1 MKTQLLAIGVTT
13 TLCHPFT
20 YAAQELTQQVV
31 SQTVL
36 IEQGD
41 DWLKLKSGEVIKG
54 ELTGTVKEEANSFD
68 QEIEFDSDDLGEQ
81 DIEMEDIDILQ
92 TASFFTIRT
101 TSGEI
106 FDGYLSIQNQ
116 RLYLLNN
123 GQQRSFPVEQ
133 VVSIYRG
140 AEEDSAHWETELFL
154 GLDISKG
161 NTDDFSLLGEIEAE
175 RNNVESR
182 TKLKARHQNSKSE
195 DETIANNTS
204 FDGSYDIYLNNRL
217 FFRPLKLV
225 VVSDEF
231 QNLDYQVN
239 ASMQMGYFVIA
250 DSDTEWD
257 VSVGPGYQYTDFKT
271 VEEGESGSASSTAM
285 TFESNFEYE
294 LTDDIDFSHSY
305 NLNWASDDAGGTRH
319 TNELGLDIDLIAD
332 LDFSVKAIWE
342 HVSNT
347 KADSDGVVPEKD
359 DYKLHFGFSYEI

>member
-1 MKTQLLAIGVTT
+1 M
-13 TLCHPFT
+13 CHPFT

-68 QEIEFDSDDLGEQ
+68 QEIEFDSDDLGQQE
-81 DIEMEDIDILQ
+81 IEIEDIDILQ

-140 AEEDSAHWETELFL
+140 AEEDSGHWETELFL

-161 NTDDFSLLGEIEAE
+161 NTDEFFAFWEKLRRKETTLNRE
-175 RNNVESR
+175 RNLRLATRIPRVKMKPSLITPR
-182 TKLKARHQNSKSE
+182 LMAPM
-195 DETIANNTS
+195 TS
-204 FDGSYDIYLNNRL
+204 
-217 FFRPLKLV
+217 
-225 VVSDEF
+225 
-231 QNLDYQVN
+231 
-239 ASMQMGYFVIA
+239 
-250 DSDTEWD
+250 T
-257 VSVGPGYQYTDFKT
+257 
-271 VEEGESGSASSTAM
+271 
-285 TFESNFEYE
+285 
-294 LTDDIDFSHSY
+294 
-305 NLNWASDDAGGTRH
+305 
-319 TNELGLDIDLIAD
+319 
-332 LDFSVKAIWE
+332 
-342 HVSNT
+342 
-347 KADSDGVVPEKD
+347 
-359 DYKLHFGFSYEI
+359 

>member
-1 MKTQLLAIGVTT
+1 MNIPRLATCVIA
-13 TLCHPFT
+13 TLCPHFVC
-20 YAAQELTQQVV
+20 AAHDLSQQVV

-41 DWLKLKSGEVIKG
+41 DWLKLQSGEVIKG
-54 ELTGTVKEEANSFD
+54 ELIGTVKEETHSFD
-68 QEIEFDSDDLGEQ
+68 QEIEFDSDDLGDQE
-81 DIEMEDIDILQ
+81 IEMDDIDILQ

-106 FDGYLSIQNQ
+106 FDGYLSIKEQ

-123 GQQRSFPVEQ
+123 GQQRSFPVTQ

-140 AEEDSAHWETELFL
+140 AEKDSKHWDSELFL

-161 NTDDFSLLGEIEAE
+161 NTDEFSLLGEIEAE
-175 RNNVESR
+175 RNTVESR

-195 DETIANNTS
+195 DKTTANNTS
-204 FDGSYDIYLNNRL
+204 FDASYDIYLSNRL
-217 FFRPLKLV
+217 FFRPLKLTAL
-225 VVSDEF
+225 SDEF
-231 QNLDYQVN
+231 QNIDYQVN
-239 ASMQMGYFVIA
+239 LSMQMGYFVIA
-250 DSDTEWD
+250 KSEMEWD
-257 VSVGPGYQYTDFKT
+257 LSVGPGYQYTDFKT
-271 VEEGESGSASSTAM
+271 VEQGESGSASSTAM

-294 LTDDIDFSHSY
+294 LTEDIDISHSY

-319 TNELGLDIDLIAD
+319 TNELGFDIDLIAD

-342 HVSNT
+342 HVSDT
-347 KADSDGVVPEKD
+347 KADSDGVVPERD